1 MTCYGGLMKAF
12 KAYDIRGV
20 FDSDMSVELAYKVGF
35 FLPKLLDAKTILV
48 GRDMR
53 ISSPVIFESLSKGI
67 TDANC
72 NVLDIS
78 LSSTPMV
85 YFSTVYF
92 KADGSVQITASH
104 NPAKYN
110 GLKISRKMAVPV
122 GGETGLKTLEE
133 MCKNEKV
140 VVKNEK
146 GTIKSVD
153 GKTPYIKFLRKYKD
167 DYSKLKIAV
176 DCSNGMASL
185 LIKDILGED
194 VIYLNDTLDGTFPS
208 HEPNPLDPNNC
219 KQLQHAVVKNKCD
232 LGIIF
237 DGDADRVMFIDE
249 KGGYIPADHLMAIL
263 GEKMLEMRGERI
275 AVVDIRTSKST
286 TEHLEKLGYRVI
298 MWKVG
303 HVHAKAKL
311 RETGAVFG
319 GELAGHYYFKE
330 FNNCD
335 SGLFA
340 MIMLLNLISKKHEEN
355 QSLSTLISDI
365 VKYEASGEINFKV
378 ENKDEVIDILKNTYS
393 EKALKVLDTDGFRI
407 EYKSWWFGVRKS
419 NTEPYLRLVVEASNK
434 QELKEK
440 IEELTKIIDSNSK

>member
-1 MTCYGGLMKAF
+1 MKAF
-12 KAYDIRGV
+12 KAYDIRGIYG
-20 FDSDMSVELAYKVGF
+20 SELTLELAYKVGF
-35 FLPKLLDAKTILV
+35 FLPRLLEAKTILV

-53 ISSPVIFESLSKGI
+53 TSSPMIYDQLVKGI
-67 TDANC
+67 VDANC
-72 NVLDIS
+72 DVIDIS

-110 GLKISRKMAVPV
+110 GLKISRKMAIPV
-122 GGETGLKTLEE
+122 GEDTGLNTLKE
-133 MCKNEKV
+133 MCENEEIILTG
-140 VVKNEK
+140 EK
-146 GTIKSVD
+146 GTIKHID
-153 GKTPYIKFLRKYKD
+153 AKTPYLEFLRKYKD

-185 LIKDILGED
+185 LIKDILGDD
-194 VIYLNDTLDGTFPS
+194 VIYINDTLDGTFPN

-219 KQLQHAVVKNKCD
+219 KQLQEVVLKNKCD

-263 GEKMLEMRGERI
+263 GEKMLEMEGERI

-286 TEHLEKLGYRVI
+286 TEYLEKIGYKVI

-319 GELAGHYYFKE
+319 GELAGHYYFRE

-340 MIMLLNLISKKHEEN
+340 MIMVLNLLNTKSKEN
-355 QSLSTLISDI
+355 QTLSSLIDNI
-365 VKYEASGEINFKV
+365 VKYESSGEINFKV
-378 ENKDEVIDILKNTYS
+378 ENKDEVIDILKNTYLPT
-393 EKALKVLDTDGFRI
+393 ANRVLDIDGYRI
-407 EYKSWWFGVRKS
+407 EFDSWWFGIRKS
-419 NTEPYLRLVVEASNK
+419 NTEPYLRLVLEASNK
-434 QELKEK
+434 EQLKQK
-440 IEELTKIIDSNSK
+440 TEEITKIIEDNSR

>member
-1 MTCYGGLMKAF
+1 MKAF

-20 FDSDMSVELAYKVGF
+20 FDSDLTVDLAYKVGY

-53 ISSPVIFESLSKGI
+53 VSSPEIFTSLTKGI
-67 TDANC
+67 TDASC
-72 NVLDIS
+72 DVLDIG
-78 LSSTPMV
+78 LATTPMV
-85 YFSTVYF
+85 YFSTVHF
-92 KADGSVQITASH
+92 KVDGSVQITASH

-122 GGETGLKTLEE
+122 GGETGLNKLQE
-133 MCKNEKV
+133 MCESGIIEVSEK
-140 VVKNEK
+140 K
-146 GTIKSVD
+146 GTIKQVD
-153 GKTPYIKFLRKYKD
+153 AKTPYLDFLRKYKE
-167 DYSKLKIAV
+167 DYSDMKIAV

-185 LIKDILGED
+185 LIKEVLGND
-194 VIYLNDTLDGTFPS
+194 VKYIFDTLDGTFPN
-208 HEPNPLDPNNC
+208 HEPNPLDPNNTV
-219 KQLQHAVVKNKCD
+219 QLQEVVKKNKCD

-249 KGGYIPADHLMAIL
+249 KGGYIPADHLMGLL
-263 GEKMLEMRGERI
+263 GEKMLEFEGEKI

-286 TEHLEKLGYRVI
+286 TEYLEKLGYEVI

-335 SGLFA
+335 SGIFA
-340 MIMLLNLISKKHEEN
+340 ALMVLNILKKKRAEGKTLSSLIG
-355 QSLSTLISDI
+355 DI
-365 VKYEASGEINFKV
+365 VKYESSGEINFKV
-378 ENKDEVIDILKNTYS
+378 ENKDEVISILKDTY
-393 EKALKVLDTDGFRI
+393 APTATKVLDTDGYRI
-407 EYKSWWFGVRKS
+407 EFDSWWFGIRKS

-434 QELKEK
+434 KELEEK
-440 IEELTKIIDSNSK
+440 INELTIIIKDNAK

>member
-1 MTCYGGLMKAF
+1 MKAF

-20 FDSDMSVELAYKVGF
+20 FDSDLTLDIAYKVGY
-35 FLPKLLDAKTILV
+35 FLPRLLKAKNILV

-53 ISSPVIFESLSKGI
+53 VSSPKMFEALTDGI
-67 TDANC
+67 MDAGC
-72 NVLDIS
+72 DVLDIS
-78 LSSTPMV
+78 LSTTPMV

-122 GGETGLKTLEE
+122 GGETGLNQLKDWCENEE
-133 MCKNEKV
+133 V
-140 VVKNEK
+140 VVSETK
-146 GTIKSVD
+146 GNMKFVD
-153 GKTPYIKFLRKYKD
+153 SKTPYIEFLREYKA

-185 LIKDILGED
+185 LIKDILGDD
-194 VIYLNDTLDGTFPS
+194 VIYINDTLDGTFPN
-208 HEPNPLDPNNC
+208 HEPNPLDPTNC
-219 KQLQHAVVKNKCD
+219 EQLQKVVVENKCD

-249 KGGYIPADHLMAIL
+249 KGGYIPADHLMGVL
-263 GEKMLEMRGERI
+263 GEKMLEFDGEKI

-286 TEHLEKLGYRVI
+286 SEFLEKLGYQVI

-335 SGLFA
+335 SGMFA
-340 MIMLLNLISKKHEEN
+340 MIMVLNLLKEKSEKGIT
-355 QSLSTLISDI
+355 LSALLEKI
-365 VKYEASGEINFKV
+365 VKYQSSGEINFKV
-378 ENKDEVIDILKNTYS
+378 ENKDEVIDILRNIYS
-393 EKALKVLDTDGFRI
+393 KDATKVFDIDGYRI
-407 EYKSWWFGVRKS
+407 EFDSWWFGVRKS
-419 NTEPYLRLVVEASNK
+419 NTEPYLRLVAEASTK
-434 QELKEK
+434 DELKLRVDE
-440 IEELTKIIDSNSK
+440 ITKIIKDNAK

>member
-1 MTCYGGLMKAF
+1 MKAF

-20 FDSDMSVELAYKVGF
+20 FSEDLTLDIAYKVGY
-35 FLPKLLDAKTILV
+35 FLPRLLDAKNILV

-53 ISSPVIFESLSKGI
+53 VSSPSMFDSLTKGI
-67 TDANC
+67 CDAGC
-72 NVLDIS
+72 DVIDIS

-85 YFSTVYF
+85 YFATVF
-92 KADGSVQITASH
+92 FDVDGSIQITASH

-110 GLKISRKMAVPV
+110 GLKISREKAIPV
-122 GGETGLKTLEE
+122 GGETGLKTLEKWCE
-133 MCKNEKV
+133 NEEV
-140 VVKNEK
+140 VLSDKK
-146 GTIKSVD
+146 GSIKQFD
-153 GKTPYIKFLRKYKD
+153 AKTPYIDFLSKYKE

-185 LIKDILGED
+185 LIKDILGDD
-194 VIYLNDTLDGTFPS
+194 VIYINDTLDGTFPN
-208 HEPNPLDPNNC
+208 HEPNPLDPTNC
-219 KQLQHAVVKNKCD
+219 KQLQDVVIREKCD

-249 KGGYIPADHLMAIL
+249 KGGYIPADHLMGIL
-263 GEKMLEMRGERI
+263 GEKMLEMEGERI

-286 TEHLEKLGYRVI
+286 TEFLEQLGYKVI

-311 RETGAVFG
+311 RETKAVFG
-319 GELAGHYYFKE
+319 GELAGHYYFRE

-340 MIMLLNLISKKHEEN
+340 MIMVLNIIKEKSEKSITFSSLIDN
-355 QSLSTLISDI
+355 I

-378 ENKDEVIDILKNTYS
+378 ENKDEVIDILKDKYS
-393 EKALKVLDTDGFRI
+393 KDANRVLDTDGYRI
-407 EYKSWWFGVRKS
+407 EYPSWWFGVRKS
-419 NTEPYLRLVVEASNK
+419 NTEPYLRLVVEASTK
-434 QELKEK
+434 DELKNK
-440 IEELTKIIDSNSK
+440 INQITLIISENAK

>member
-1 MTCYGGLMKAF
+1 MKAF
-12 KAYDIRGV
+12 KAYDIRGIYG
-20 FDSDMSVELAYKVGF
+20 SELTLELAYKVGF
-35 FLPKLLDAKTILV
+35 FLPRLLDAKTILV

-53 ISSPVIFESLSKGI
+53 TSSPMIYEVLVKGI
-67 TDANC
+67 VDANC
-72 NVLDIS
+72 DVIDIS
-78 LSSTPMV
+78 LASTPMV

-110 GLKISRKMAVPV
+110 GLKISRKMAIPV
-122 GGETGLKTLEE
+122 GEDTGLNSLKE
-133 MCKNEKV
+133 MCEKEEI
-140 VVKNEK
+140 KLSGEK
-146 GTIKSVD
+146 GTIKHVD
-153 GKTPYIKFLRKYKD
+153 AKTPYLEFLRKYKE

-185 LIKDILGED
+185 LVKDILGDD
-194 VIYLNDTLDGTFPS
+194 VIYINDTLDGTFPN

-219 KQLQHAVVKNKCD
+219 KQLQDTVLKNKCD

-249 KGGYIPADHLMAIL
+249 KGGYIPADHLMGVL
-263 GEKMLEMRGERI
+263 GEKMLEMEGERI

-286 TEHLEKLGYRVI
+286 TEYLERLGYKVI

-319 GELAGHYYFKE
+319 GELAGHYYFRE

-340 MIMLLNLISKKHEEN
+340 MIMVLNLLNSKRKEN
-355 QSLSTLISDI
+355 QTLSSLIANI
-365 VKYEASGEINFKV
+365 VKYESSGEINFKV

-393 EKALKVLDTDGFRI
+393 PNANRVLDIDGYRI
-407 EYKSWWFGVRKS
+407 EFDSWWFGIRKS
-419 NTEPYLRLVVEASNK
+419 NTEPYLRLVLEASDKDQLK
-434 QELKEK
+434 QKT
-440 IEELTKIIDSNSK
+440 EEITKIIEDNSR

>member
-1 MTCYGGLMKAF
+1 MKAF

-20 FDSDMSVELAYKVGF
+20 FGSDLTTDLAYKVGY
-35 FLPKLLDAKTILV
+35 FLPRLLEAKTILV

-53 ISSPVIFESLSKGI
+53 VSSPEVFKSLTDGI
-67 TDANC
+67 LDANC
-72 NVLDIS
+72 NVIDIS

-92 KADGSVQITASH
+92 KVDGSVQITASH

-122 GGETGLKTLEE
+122 GGETGLNTLKE
-133 MCKNEKV
+133 MCENEEV
-140 VVKNEK
+140 VVSKER
-146 GTIKSVD
+146 GTLTSVD
-153 GKTPYIKFLRKYKD
+153 AKTPYISFLNKYKE
-167 DYSKLKIAV
+167 DYSNMKIAV

-185 LIKDILGED
+185 LVKDILGDD
-194 VIYLNDTLDGTFPS
+194 VIYINDTLDGTFPN
-208 HEPNPLDPNNC
+208 HEPNPLDPNNTV
-219 KQLQHAVVKNKCD
+219 QLQEVVKENNCD

-249 KGGYIPADHLMAIL
+249 KGGYIPADHLMGLL
-263 GEKMLEMRGERI
+263 GEKMMEFEGEKI

-286 TEHLEKLGYRVI
+286 TEYLEKLGYQVI
-298 MWKVG
+298 TWKVG

-319 GELAGHYYFKE
+319 GELAGHYYFRE

-340 MIMLLNLISKKHEEN
+340 MLMILNILNKKREKGKTLSSLISN
-355 QSLSTLISDI
+355 I
-365 VKYEASGEINFKV
+365 VRYESSGEINFKV
-378 ENKDEVIDILKNTYS
+378 ENKDEVIDILKNKY
-393 EKALKVLDTDGFRI
+393 EKTAIKVLDTDGYRI
-407 EYKSWWFGVRKS
+407 EFDSWWFGIRKS
-419 NTEPYLRLVVEASNK
+419 NTEPYLRLVLEASNK
-434 QELKEK
+434 EQLKQK
-440 IEELTKIIDSNSK
+440 IEEITKIIEDNSR

>member
-1 MTCYGGLMKAF
+1 MKAF

-20 FDSDMSVELAYKVGF
+20 FSSDLTLDLAYKVGY
-35 FLPKLLDAKTILV
+35 FLPKLLDANNILV

-53 ISSPVIFESLSKGI
+53 VSSPDMFDSLTKGI
-67 TDANC
+67 VDSGC
-72 NVLDIS
+72 DVIDIS

-85 YFSTVYF
+85 YFATVYF
-92 KADGSVQITASH
+92 EVDGSVQITASH

-122 GGETGLKTLEE
+122 GGETGLNRLKE
-133 MCKNEKV
+133 MCENEEV
-140 VVKNEK
+140 VVSQEK
-146 GTIKSVD
+146 GKIKSVD
-153 GKTPYIKFLRKYKD
+153 AKTPYIEFLRKYKENF
-167 DYSKLKIAV
+167 SSLKIAV

-185 LIKDILGED
+185 LVKDILGDD
-194 VIYLNDTLDGTFPS
+194 VIYINDTLDGTFPN
-208 HEPNPLDPNNC
+208 HEPNPLDPSNC
-219 KQLQHAVVKNKCD
+219 KQLQDVVVNNKCD

-249 KGGYIPADHLMAIL
+249 KGGYIPADHLMGIL
-263 GEKMLEMRGERI
+263 GEKMLEMDGEKI

-286 TEHLEKLGYRVI
+286 TEYLERIGYQVI

-340 MIMLLNLISKKHEEN
+340 MIMVLNHVKAKKEEGL
-355 QSLSTLISDI
+355 SLSALIDNI
-365 VKYEASGEINFKV
+365 VKYQSSGEINFKV
-378 ENKDEVIDILKNTYS
+378 ENKDEVIDILKNKYS
-393 EKALKVLDTDGFRI
+393 KDATKVLDTDGYRI
-407 EYKSWWFGVRKS
+407 EFPSWWFGVRKS
-419 NTEPYLRLVVEASNK
+419 NTEPYLRLVAEASTSD
-434 QELKEK
+434 ELDDRVKE
-440 IEELTKIIDSNSK
+440 ITNIIKENSK